1 MGTSSTTATYRQWLI
16 LQRLQRSRWVGT
28 TELQQAL
35 QQEGI
40 DVDLRTIQRDLV
52 ALANFFPLESNG
64 LSPQGWRWKAD
75 APATQLPH
83 MTSSQALTFM
93 MVEQHLR
100 LLLPPSVLTEL
111 RPWFDIARQQARQ
124 GVSPAHRWTDKVRI
138 VPPTQPLIPPNIDA
152 DALHTI
158 QEAVLLGRRLDV
170 FYESRS
176 KKESLNLELD
186 PLAIVQRGSVMYLI
200 AVGKSLSSRKT
211 TDEIRRFAMHR
222 FKKAWL
228 RDEKARK
235 PKGFVL
241 DEYLAQGG
249 LGFGN
254 GKIKKLKAIFTR
266 EAGEHLY
273 ESRLSED
280 QVITELPDGR
290 LQVEATVADT
300 PQLEWWLRGMEA
312 EKDSKNKFSQP
323 I

>member
-1 MGTSSTTATYRQWLI
+1 M
-16 LQRLQRSRWVGT
+16 LQRLPRGRWAGT
-28 TELQQAL
+28 AELQKAL

-40 DVDLRTIQRDLV
+40 DVNLRTIQRDLV
-52 ALANFFPLESNG
+52 AMAEFFPLEFNG

-93 MVEQHLR
+93 MVEQHLK
-100 LLLPPSVLTEL
+100 LLMPASVLEEL
-111 RPWFDIARQQARQ
+111 RPWFDNARQQAKQ
-124 GVSPAHRWTDKVRI
+124 GISSAQRWTDKVRI
-138 VPPTQPLIPPNIDA
+138 VPPTQPLIPPAIDA

-158 QEAVLLGRRLDV
+158 QEAVLKERRLDAL
-170 FYESRS
+170 YDSRS
-176 KKESLNLELD
+176 KKKALNLELD
-186 PLAIVQRGSVMYLI
+186 PLAIVQRGSALYLV
-200 AVGKSLSSRKT
+200 AVGKSLSSGKT
-211 TDEIRRFAMHR
+211 TDAIRLFAMHR

-228 RDEKARK
+228 RDEKVRK

-241 DEYLAQGG
+241 DEYLAKGG
-249 LGFGN
+249 LGFGS
-254 GKIKKLKAIFTR
+254 GKMKKLKTIFSR

-280 QVITELPDGR
+280 QVITELSDGR

-300 PQLEWWLRGMEA
+300 PQLEWWLRAMNSER
-312 EKDSKNKFSQP
+312 Q